1 MAPGVPPPQMGQPQ
15 QLPPGMSPQ
24 QFAQLQQQ
32 QAAQAAAG
40 QMPQMP
46 PGKLKNITCQQSHP
60 QQRNSAPRLT
70 KVFSNKF

>member
-46 PGKLKNITCQQSHP
+46 PGKFKKYNVPTVTP
-60 QQRNSAPRLT
+60 PT
-70 KVFSNKF
+70 KK